1 MCFCLNQDLLSNSS
15 FDGEEKSQLIRPVW
29 KSNLGEAIKSLILI
43 ESEDILVAIVG
54 AYKIL
59 LLGCDYG
66 DQIAELS

>member
-15 FDGEEKSQLIRPVW
+15 FDDEEKSQLIRPVW

-54 AYKIL
+54 ANKIL